1 MLSFISELSPLQIA
15 AFSIFI
21 GASLASIML
30 YFNKTVIGSV
40 VRALLKADAKDADSA
55 KTLAEIGL
63 KNNIFVAAALK
74 KHGALRKLVSE
85 VDDKTVYLPDGSS
98 YYTRETP
105 VKIESARFFIREEH
119 RIRAEL
125 RYSAK
130 GSDLF
135 MLIISI
141 LVFLALS
148 YAVTLFV
155 PFIIDFFGD
164 VTGM

>member
-85 VDDKTVYLPDGSS
+85 VDDKTVYGSS
-98 YYTRETP
+98 YYTIETP